1 MWWQVK
7 VASSSSSRG
16 YWVGCWRVPDKTPF
30 PSPNFLSCCLFCSL
44 KLNSTYM
51 NSSNEDD
58 HPPILPPIRE
68 SASQV
73 AGGPPLTLPPI
84 QTSHSRTDVTLVS
97 FCCSPYCSETQI
109 LILLFFCT
117 KKPITICT
125 SLLQDMERLKVN
137 WNFTTEQERQ
147 TQFDHLSERAFELLR
162 TLQRCEEVT
171 VKTRCRKSFKCLNTE
186 SGLRFSATI
195 IRWYG
200 ELVICKIQALLDK
213 RIEGAVYG
221 EGFLEYFFAFFAQ
234 LY

>member
-1 MWWQVK
+1 
-7 VASSSSSRG
+7 
-16 YWVGCWRVPDKTPF
+16 
-30 PSPNFLSCCLFCSL
+30 
-44 KLNSTYM
+44 M

-97 FCCSPYCSETQI
+97 FCCSPYYSETQI

-195 IRWYG
+195 IR
-200 ELVICKIQALLDK
+200 
-213 RIEGAVYG
+213 
-221 EGFLEYFFAFFAQ
+221 
-234 LY
+234 